1 MLKIDLHPNRLAVGN
16 VGIHYAWAIVVV
28 AAAMRLSASA
38 VRTSFA
44 VIVPRIVETFGWSHG
59 MIGFGLALQ
68 WAFSG
73 IFGPAA
79 GWLGDR
85 YGVRRTMLLGA
96 LVFTVSMVLT
106 SRMTEIWQ
114 FYVYYGVFLSFALA
128 IFQVPLTAAVTM
140 WFQRNLGLG
149 MGILQA
155 SQGMGPLVLVPLVL
169 LIISWFGN
177 SESGLMISKW
187 VTGIQAEGQDAGLR
201 AAFWVTGIAGGL
213 ALVILVRF
221 FYDEPGQI
229 GLRPYGASGNE
240 PIRRVQYGE
249 TAQVRT
255 AVFLTQA
262 RQTSAFW
269 NLIGIHFWGCAGH
282 AILMLFL
289 VAIAEERGLSKGSA
303 AGVFVV
309 MSVLSTLTRFGVPI
323 AADRFGSKGVMAIC
337 FFMQCIPLI
346 LLFFAHD
353 AWMFYLFAV
362 LFGIGLGGEMS
373 AFPIINRQ
381 YYGSAPMGTTYGW
394 QMMGAGIG
402 MAAGAVIGGVL
413 RNLTGDFNVTILAS
427 FTLSAIGIAGI
438 YLLPSTS
445 HHLLPDWEEALP
457 QEARSSA

>member
-240 PIRRVQYGE
+240 PIRRVQHGE

-269 NLIGIHFWGCAGH
+269 NLIGIHFG
-282 AILMLFL
+282 
-289 VAIAEERGLSKGSA
+289 
-303 AGVFVV
+303 
-309 MSVLSTLTRFGVPI
+309 
-323 AADRFGSKGVMAIC
+323 
-337 FFMQCIPLI
+337 
-346 LLFFAHD
+346 D
-353 AWMFYLFAV
+353 APAM
-362 LFGIGLGGEMS
+362 
-373 AFPIINRQ
+373 
-381 YYGSAPMGTTYGW
+381 
-394 QMMGAGIG
+394 
-402 MAAGAVIGGVL
+402 
-413 RNLTGDFNVTILAS
+413 
-427 FTLSAIGIAGI
+427 
-438 YLLPSTS
+438 PS
-445 HHLLPDWEEALP
+445 
-457 QEARSSA
+457 